1 MKGRDNMTNKK
12 KITYSI
18 DKNIL
23 ELFDKFCNQNAINK
37 SKYVENLIKRDLQQ
51 KNLKGENH

>member
-1 MKGRDNMTNKK
+1 MVNKK

-18 DKNIL
+18 DKNLL
-23 ELFDKFCNQNAINK
+23 ELFDKFCSQNAINK

-51 KNLKGENH
+51 KKFKGE

>member
-1 MKGRDNMTNKK
+1 MVNKK

-18 DKNIL
+18 DKKLL

-37 SKYVENLIKRDLQQ
+37 SKYVENLIKNDLQQ
-51 KNLKGENH
+51 KKFKGDN